1 MATALQSLIHRIYP
15 SHDAEKVIIAGLDY
29 SGKTTLLYLLK
40 LGEVV
45 NAIPSIGFNV
55 ETVNLTTA
63 LGIDKH
69 FNLDLWDAGSG
80 CSTAGGMALLRMY
93 LPYSKALIWVVDGS
107 DTERVSKSLD
117 TLDLILKENDNEP
130 GFKENY
136 FPVLVLA
143 NKADKPKSMSTDEIR
158 LAFSK
163 RLSGRLFSIYST
175 SLTSKPHVG
184 LREAFSWLALALD
197 IAKTTKKVSEVS
209 GEPPARQKSPSQKLN
224 LREPNVLA
232 KKLGEW
238 LQRTESDSSP
248 EELIEQFN
256 AYSLPSWDHYT
267 HIRLAF
273 VILAAHGRQKGK
285 DLLFIGL
292 ASYIERNAQKQTNAR
307 GFHFTMTY
315 FWIQIVHF
323 AIQHLPEPIRP
334 AIGAD
339 SYPTSEDFFRFLLV
353 NPHVVDGG
361 LWSEYYTKEMIMSAE
376 AKAEMVLPDKKPLP
390 SMAGRD
396 AYRDFRSQG
405 ELGKVMILSPF
416 ELCSPVYTS

>member
-1 MATALQSLIHRIYP
+1 MATALRSLIHRIYP
-15 SHDAEKVIIAGLDY
+15 SHDAEKVVIAGLDY

-45 NAIPSIGFNV
+45 NAIPSIGVNV

-69 FNLDLWDAGSG
+69 LNLDLWDAGSG

-107 DTERVSKSLD
+107 DTERVSRSLD

-130 GFKENY
+130 RFKETH

-143 NKADKPKSMSTDEIR
+143 NKADKPKSMSTDEVR

-163 RLSGRLFSIYST
+163 GLSGRLFSIYST

-209 GEPPARQKSPSQKLN
+209 GEPPGRQKSPSQKLN
-224 LREPNVLA
+224 LH
-232 KKLGEW
+232 
-238 LQRTESDSSP
+238 SSP
-248 EELIEQFN
+248 EELIEQFTTYN
-256 AYSLPSWDHYT
+256 LPSWDHYT

-292 ASYIERNAQKQTNAR
+292 ASYIEHNAQKQTNVR

-323 AIQHLPEPIRP
+323 AIQHLPELIRP

-361 LWSEYYTKEMIMSAE
+361 LWSEYYTKEMIMNAE

-396 AYRDFRSQG
+396 AVAVFGAKESWRKYD
-405 ELGKVMILSPF
+405 LMAI
-416 ELCSPVYTS
+416 